1 MMKDVLKNI
10 FLFILLLLLSPFA
23 LLIIAISDL
32 IGD

>member
-1 MMKDVLKNI
+1 MMKNILKNV
-10 FLFILLLLLSPFA
+10 FLFFLLMLLSPFA

>member
-1 MMKDVLKNI
+1 MKDILKNV

-23 LLIIAISDL
+23 LLIIALSDL